1 MFTKKKLLSILMMFM
16 ILGNVIVEPSMSVS
30 AAATTTK
37 ASDTNTKSSKSAQD
51 ATASGVSSLTVTSK
65 KGPSVVAEAAIVMEA
80 STGMVLY
87 SKNINEKHYP
97 ASITKIMTALLAL
110 ENSSLNETVTF
121 SHDAVFGITPGSAHI
136 SADVGEQLT
145 MEQCLYALMLKSAN
159 EVANAMGEHVAG
171 SIDKFAKMMTDKAKS
186 LGCENT
192 NFTNPHGLHN
202 DKHYT
207 TAYDMALITRAA
219 MKNQTF
225 RTIAGTKRYVLPPT
239 NKQPETRYL
248 TNKHQMIYPNDYPQ
262 YEYQYTL
269 AGKTGY
275 TDKAGNTLVTV
286 AKKDGLELICV
297 VLKSKPSY
305 CEKNQ
310 YTDTISLFDYCFANF
325 SVYNL
330 DEENTSPMIDENQL
344 FTKYNCL
351 YDSSQ
356 SPLKIEGD
364 NTVVIP
370 NTADLKDVVQKIT
383 YYDDVAIKEGDN
395 DIGAITYTLDG
406 TVVGSNNIIY
416 TKNSNRQVLEN
427 STVIQ
432 KNMDNPLAD
441 IFNIKQGISLSSV
454 IIILGLVL
462 FVIMVLIVILSM
474 MSKRKSIGPM
484 NKYSTKKST
493 KVYTSMHE
501 MFKK

>member
-1 MFTKKKLLSILMMFM
+1 MFTKKRVLSILLIFT
-16 ILGNVIVEPSMSVS
+16 ILGSVLVINS
-30 AAATTTK
+30 TTTFATSAK
-37 ASDTNTKSSKSAQD
+37 DTTSTVTNTGSD
-51 ATASGVSSLTVTSK
+51 NTTSGVSSLTVDAS
-65 KGPSVVAEAAIVMEA
+65 KGPSVVAESAIIMEA

-87 SKNINEKHYP
+87 AKNINDKHYP
-97 ASITKIMTALLAL
+97 ASITKIMTALLAI
-110 ENSSLNETVTF
+110 ENSSLSETVTF
-121 SHDAVFGITPGSAHI
+121 SHDSVFSIEPGSAHI

-159 EVANAMGEHVAG
+159 EVANAIGEHISG
-171 SIDKFAKMMTDKAKS
+171 SISKFAELMTAKAKE
-186 LGCENT
+186 LGCKNT
-192 NFTNPHGLHN
+192 HFTNPHGLHN
-202 DKHYT
+202 IEHYT

-225 RTIAGTKRYVLPPT
+225 RTIAGTKRYVIPPT
-239 NKQPETRYL
+239 NKQSETRYL

-275 TDKAGNTLVTV
+275 TDQAGNTLVTV

-305 CEKNQ
+305 AQKNQ

-325 SVYNL
+325 SVYNIN
-330 DEENTSPMIDENQL
+330 EENNAPTIDEDLL

-356 SPLKIEGD
+356 SPLKIDGE

-370 NTADLKDVVQKIT
+370 NTCDLKDVVQSIN
-383 YYDDVAIKEGDN
+383 YYDNVPIKEGDN
-395 DIGAITYTLDG
+395 VIGSITYTLDG
-406 TVVGSNNIIY
+406 TLVGSNNIIY
-416 TKNSNRQVLEN
+416 SKTSDRQVLEN
-427 STVIQ
+427 SKVVQ
-432 KNMDNPLAD
+432 KNTGNALAD
-441 IFNIKQGISLSSV
+441 IFNVNQGTSV
-454 IIILGLVL
+454 TQIVIILGLVL
-462 FVIMVLIVILSM
+462 FIILILIIVLCIF
-474 MSKRKSIGPM
+474 RKKKGTISN
-484 NKYSTKKST
+484 NKYSSKKST
-493 KVYTSMHE
+493 KFYTSLHE